1 MLSFK
6 QFLLESISDRVK
18 NINKNFSELER
29 ISGGFQPG
37 IWDLPVAGPAY
48 PYTEVEIGSSILDD
62 DPNTLG
68 KIFYPGSEIARD
80 SMPLMIVTKSGLDQD
95 RLRQALTHELGHLA
109 NYEAQGFPIGGE
121 KGPVKNQP
129 RGKKGKV
136 WKYELL
142 PTEKTQRAMERI
154 AGYWKPEKV
163 NPVIHGQVAKLISQ
177 GKTPQEA
184 LNMTRH
190 EVLKSHLSQE
200 LHTRSKGRWANL
212 EAFNTELE
220 KRMKQGNFP
229 KEVFKTTSL
238 ALQQAETGLPDLNDP
253 SVRDE
258 FLRQHGYGAKG
269 TSTGTTKPP
278 VDVTPS
284 VPVKPKGM
292 SPGTKLGVATAAIA
306 PIVALSQGANAG
318 EAWEATKQS
327 ILDPSNYNPLSILDS
342 GKEAGRDSDGTPRPG
357 TPAYDDYQKELA
369 RQEMGYRSAEAAK
382 RRAADAERF
391 KQAGFASNPLEPIR
405 KTK

>member
-18 NINKNFSELER
+18 NINRHVSEIER

-37 IWDLPVAGPAY
+37 GYDYTGLPLPPLSMSIADDGLPANQNLNAY
-48 PYTEVEIGSSILDD
+48 IRGEPNLFGDRPSFYSLATKQGLTPEQVRSELRHEFSHLINSAAMGVGDESQKEPKEGS
-62 DPNTLG
+62 
-68 KIFYPGSEIARD
+68 
-80 SMPLMIVTKSGLDQD
+80 
-95 RLRQALTHELGHLA
+95 
-109 NYEAQGFPIGGE
+109 
-121 KGPVKNQP
+121 P
-129 RGKKGKV
+129 RGKRKNWHYEILPKEKRARAIQRVAPYWEPKEVDPELHKKV
-136 WKYELL
+136 
-142 PTEKTQRAMERI
+142 
-154 AGYWKPEKV
+154 AGF
-163 NPVIHGQVAKLISQ
+163 ISQ
-177 GKTPQEA
+177 GKSPQEA
-184 LNMTRH
+184 LNMVRYETLRQH
-190 EVLKSHLSQE
+190 MGTEIGRRSPGIFKSGEQLAAEV
-200 LHTRSKGRWANL
+200 
-212 EAFNTELE
+212 E

-238 ALQQAETGLPDLNDP
+238 ALQQAETRLPDLNDP

-327 ILDPSNYNPLSILDS
+327 ILDPSNYNPLSILD
-342 GKEAGRDSDGTPRPG
+342 GGNQAGLDSDGTPRPG